1 MSCWNVKGKQPK
13 GVIVEETMGEVLA
26 LLNSDQ
32 LRWSWQVFSAVALT
46 LMLNFIATRILRR
59 LHKHFSTT
67 DKVWDDALIEAAR
80 TPVNIIILVIG
91 LSWAVGIGNTYMES
105 AVLSDVNLAMVRR
118 LTVVLLFVMCL
129 IRFIS
134 IIEGR
139 YVGNQDL
146 GRARWGDSFDVTT
159 LSAIAKLLRLSV
171 IISGILVA
179 LPTLGIE
186 ITALLAFGG
195 VGGIAVGFAAKDLLA
210 NFFGGLTIYMDRPFV
225 IGDWIR
231 SPDRNIEGTVEKIGW
246 RLTVVRTFDKRP
258 LYIPNSVFSTVCL
271 ENPSRMTNR
280 RIKETVGIR
289 YQDADKMEVIVSEIK
304 EMLIK
309 HPDIDD
315 SQTLM
320 VNFDKY
326 AASSLEFFIY
336 TFTKTTNWV
345 EFHAVKQDVLFK
357 VVDIVLSHGAEFA
370 FPTTTIEGFNAQMFT
385 GRPESKPEAKRGAEV
400 ESRSL
405 AT

>member
-385 GRPESKPEAKRGAEV
+385 GRPESKPEAKRGTEV